1 MPLIAALSDS
11 VPPEVKVIS
20 EARAPSAC
28 ATSARA
34 CSSARLADSP
44 TSWWLDG
51 LPKSGPK

>member
-1 MPLIAALSDS
+1 MTCLPRGAASAMPLIAALSDS

-44 TSWWLDG
+44 TS
-51 LPKSGPK
+51 